1 MAASDL
7 ESVRAELRRLGYLS
21 HGVERFLL
29 QDALRPRPPWRALLT
44 LAAKVAGLAGAPV
57 AVAAAFALAG
67 ANGALTASP
76 LDVLALFA
84 HLCLPIAAAVGA
96 AFLGLCAVLGLAL
109 RLWPAR
115 GVETLALLLALA
127 AVGGAA
133 ALAFWRGRFL
143 LASLPGWALAAATVG
158 GPLLAYALVRVLY
171 DGLLA
176 LAIRL
181 TALPPRGARLSRRST
196 ALALAAAVVLVAL
209 PLALA
214 ARPPAPPVAA
224 ILPAAPGGRVLLL
237 GIDGVLPEEFD
248 YLLARGDLPGIEA
261 LLAAGGWV
269 ASYQREEVAPAT
281 FWTTVATGRAASGHG
296 MAALDSFRPLGV
308 ETPLLRSGPLRLY
321 WQRAALPL
329 GLAEYRPVLANR
341 RAAWALWELAARGGL
356 PVAAVNWW
364 ATFPAEPL
372 PGLVLAH
379 GAYQLLAE
387 SAPGALAP
395 ESARSRIEEL
405 RRAAAGPAG
414 PRDPLAAALP
424 PDAAAAVLERAL
436 IPDRFYRQALARE
449 LAGAPR
455 AAALYLPGLD
465 LAADGWRGGDVA
477 LADLV
482 RQELAA
488 ADSLLAGVAAELGA
502 LAVVLDPGRRVD
514 LSGRALAGRALAGRA
529 LAGRI
534 LFWRRG
540 GCAAPAAG
548 VEPRAVAAA
557 LLRELG
563 LPQSAELLEPPGDC
577 PWPEPPARL
586 AAYPPRPATGP
597 GPAPVSEEY
606 LRNLRALGYL

>member
-1 MAASDL
+1 MPASDL

-29 QDALRPRPPWRALLT
+29 QDALRPRPPWRALLV
-44 LAAKVAGLAGAPV
+44 LALKVAGLAGAPV

-96 AFLGLCAVLGLAL
+96 AFLGLCAVLALAL

-115 GVETLALLLALA
+115 GAEALAPVLAIA
-127 AVGGAA
+127 AVGAAA
-133 ALAFWRGRFL
+133 ALGFWGGRHL
-143 LASLPGWALAAATVG
+143 LADLPGWALAAAAVG
-158 GPLLAYALVRVLY
+158 GPLLAYALVRVLC

-181 TALPPRGARLSRRST
+181 TALPPRGARLSRRSMG
-196 ALALAAAVVLVAL
+196 LALTAAVVLVTL
-209 PLALA
+209 PLLLA
-214 ARPPAPPVAA
+214 ARPPAPPAAA
-224 ILPAAPGGRVLLL
+224 ILPAAPGTRVLLL

-248 YLLARGDLPGIEA
+248 YLLARGDLPEMGR

-269 ASYQREEVAPAT
+269 ASYLREDVAPAT
-281 FWTTVATGRAASGHG
+281 FWTTVSTGRAASAHG
-296 MAALDSFRPLGV
+296 VAALDSFRPLGV

-341 RAAWALWELAARGGL
+341 RAAWTVWELAARGGL
-356 PVAAVNWW
+356 PIAAVNWW

-372 PGLVLAH
+372 PGLVMAH
-379 GAYQLLAE
+379 GAYHLLAE
-387 SAPGALAP
+387 GSPGALAP
-395 ESARSRIEEL
+395 QSARSRIEEL
-405 RRAAAGPAG
+405 RRAAAGPLESSAASG
-414 PRDPLAAALP
+414 RRDPLAAALP
-424 PDAAAAVLERAL
+424 PQAAAAVLERAL
-436 IPDRFYRQALARE
+436 VPDRFYRRTLERE
-449 LAGAPR
+449 LERAPR

-465 LAADGWRGGDVA
+465 LAADGWQGGDVA

-482 RQELAA
+482 RQELSA
-488 ADSLLAGVAAELGA
+488 ADALLAGAAPEPPEIGA
-502 LAVVLDPGRRVD
+502 LAVVLDPGRR
-514 LSGRALAGRALAGRA
+514 GGPAGRALAGRV
-529 LAGRI
+529 
-534 LFWRRG
+534 LFWRRE
-540 GCAAPAAG
+540 GCAAPQAR

-557 LLRELG
+557 LLRDLG

-577 PWPEPPARL
+577 PWPQPPARL
-586 AAYPPRPATGP
+586 AAYPARPAAAP